1 MAGAAGRKR
10 PNFCTFS
17 SQRIALTAV
26 SQRDALLGVNQDA
39 HGAKAGWEP
48 GSVIAGNFT
57 ASFDAKVAAYRR
69 RS

>member
-10 PNFCTFS
+10 PNFCAFS
-17 SQRIALTAV
+17 AQRTALPAV

-39 HGAKAGWEP
+39 HVAKDDWEP

-57 ASFDAKVAAYRR
+57 AGYDAKVAA
-69 RS
+69 